1 MFNMNSVIPGINK
14 EELPYLDLELSQT
27 RSAAVIAQVTNSDF
41 GKSVNKTTN
50 NPRQQW
56 FWTN

>member
-1 MFNMNSVIPGINK
+1 MFNMNSVIPWINK

-50 NPRQQW
+50 NPRQ
-56 FWTN
+56 